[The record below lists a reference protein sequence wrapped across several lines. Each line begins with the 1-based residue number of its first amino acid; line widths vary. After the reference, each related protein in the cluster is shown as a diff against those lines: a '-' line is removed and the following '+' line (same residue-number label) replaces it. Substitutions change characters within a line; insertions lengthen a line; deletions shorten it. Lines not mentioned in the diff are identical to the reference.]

1 MDAKTPISPV
11 ERVERWP
18 IYKLKAYAKNPRTHS
33 PEQIAKIAESLTRFG
48 QAQLIVIDDKGEIIA
63 GHGRLAAAESLGWNE
78 VMVGIAV
85 DWPEE
90 RKRAYRIADNKIG
103 LESGWDNELLLEEFT
118 YLEEHGVELLDAT
131 GFTNLEIDALSPLL
145 AGADT
150 EASGA
155 PAEDPYPGMV
165 KFVFGDHEARVP
177 QAVYDRFCEYMKNSR
192 EDDSV
197 SIATILEKAFA
208 DGGKKGRSRKK

>member
-1 MDAKTPISPV
+1 MDAKSPISPV
-11 ERVERWP
+11 ERIERWP

-78 VMVGIAV
+78 VMVGIAT

-118 YLEEHGVELLDAT
+118 YLEEYGVELLDAT

-155 PAEDPYPGMV
+155 PAGDPYPGMV

-177 QAVYDRFCEYMKNSR
+177 QAVYDKFCKHLEASR
-192 EDDSV
+192 GDDTV
-197 SIATILEKAFA
+197 SIATILEKVFA
-208 DGGKKGRSRKK
+208 NAARSGKKRR